1 MNKEILISHCA
12 SAIFNIALD
21 YASVTFF
28 YESYIIE
35 RINIFTCHLYVQK
48 PKLVLKIESIQYKL
62 LSLWKY
68 HDAIKSRNDK
78 ISVK

>member
-28 YESYIIE
+28 YES
-35 RINIFTCHLYVQK
+35 
-48 PKLVLKIESIQYKL
+48 
-62 LSLWKY
+62 
-68 HDAIKSRNDK
+68 
-78 ISVK
+78 